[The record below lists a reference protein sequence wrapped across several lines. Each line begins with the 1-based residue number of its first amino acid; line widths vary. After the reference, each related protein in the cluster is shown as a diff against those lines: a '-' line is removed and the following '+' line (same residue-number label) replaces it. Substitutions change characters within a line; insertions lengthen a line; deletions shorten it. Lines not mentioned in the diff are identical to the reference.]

1 MYRACGMHRTRI
13 RREWSGRR
21 TVRVVP
27 ATGVRPTLPSAASV
41 VVTPRKFWP
50 ARRAVAKRRTSL
62 AKPPCRVGAKV
73 SATSAARGHP
83 SNLVPDATFASD
95 WSTWTQCASHSKLAH
110 LRSIFTT
117 HSTSFGGRRQA
128 SDPRSHLTVRAWPRR
143 RSQAAPPMHPHALRL
158 CASPDAPFRAVHA
171 LSAHS
176 VRRAAVSHPR
186 PAGPSCRRCLGGG
199 RSRTAGFSRRVAQTL
214 QVPAQRWPGADPGRG
229 EQGRQCPRAV
239 ADGVGQVVHI
249 PAADVGAL
257 GCGRTR
263 AQRGR

>member
-143 RSQAAPPMHPHALRL
+143 RSQAVFPTHPHTLRL
-158 CASPDAPFRAVHA
+158 CASPDAQLR
-171 LSAHS
+171 
-176 VRRAAVSHPR
+176 
-186 PAGPSCRRCLGGG
+186 
-199 RSRTAGFSRRVAQTL
+199 
-214 QVPAQRWPGADPGRG
+214 
-229 EQGRQCPRAV
+229 
-239 ADGVGQVVHI
+239 VVHTSGSMRI
-249 PAADVGAL
+249 CGVHDHWTTVYGVLGSETLLRGCVEPRRSVTCGTVG
-257 GCGRTR
+257 TTPI
-263 AQRGR
+263 RG